1 MKWPWQSKANG
12 GERLAFSLRPDA
24 LIWMLA
30 DCRAQRPV
38 LLRCGHLALDT
49 PPTPAQVNAVRAL
62 QLGGSAAWAMLPLSA
77 YQMLQIDCPA
87 VPPEELRIAARWQIR
102 DRVDSHVDDLTL
114 DVLRV
119 GAPRAPAVGN
129 GQLFVVATANAKVHQ
144 VSGLAQAAGWTLEVI
159 DVLDL
164 AQRNLHTAAAQ
175 AMDLEERA
183 TACLMRHGKDCL
195 LTICVGE
202 ELYYSRRLEWDAK
215 LAQRATEAEQA
226 AAVAAARSP
235 DELSL
240 EAMAFPMAVELGA
253 PSADDS
259 SRLVVELQRSFDVW
273 ERAGPDLPLAVLL
286 LHGDSAGDGVAAYLQ
301 DQLRLRVLPL
311 DTAAALDSSVLD
323 QADAVVRENGT
334 ALLGTLLRAERR
346 EP

>member
-1 MKWPWQSKANG
+1 MKWPWQTKPRG
-12 GERLAFSLRPDA
+12 GERLAFSLSPDA
-24 LIWMLA
+24 VCWALA
-30 DCRAQRPV
+30 DGRAERPV
-38 LLRCGHLALDT
+38 LLRCGRLAMST
-49 PPTPAQVNAVRAL
+49 EPTPAELAELRGL
-62 QLGGSAAWAMLPLSA
+62 QLNAGSALAMLPLPA

-129 GQLFVVATANAKVHQ
+129 GQLFVVATANAKVQQ
-144 VSGLAQAAGWTLEVI
+144 VSALAQAAGWTLDVI

-164 AQRNLHTAAAQ
+164 AQRNLHTAAAR

-202 ELYYSRRLEWDAK
+202 ELYYSRRLEWDTQ
-215 LAQRATEAEQA
+215 LAQRATDAQEA
-226 AAVAAARSP
+226 AAAAATAGA

-240 EAMAFPMAVELGA
+240 ATMAFPMAVELGA
-253 PSADDS
+253 PSGDDS
-259 SRLVVELQRSFDVW
+259 SRLVIELQRSLDVW
-273 ERAGPDLPLAVLL
+273 ERAGPDLPLALL
-286 LHGDSAGDGVAAYLQ
+286 MLHGDSPGDGVAAYLQ
-301 DQLRLRVLPL
+301 EQLRLRVLPL
-311 DTAAALDSSVLD
+311 DTAAGIDTTVLT
-323 QADAVVRENGT
+323 QADAAVREGCT
-334 ALLGTLLRAERR
+334 ALLGTLLRSERR